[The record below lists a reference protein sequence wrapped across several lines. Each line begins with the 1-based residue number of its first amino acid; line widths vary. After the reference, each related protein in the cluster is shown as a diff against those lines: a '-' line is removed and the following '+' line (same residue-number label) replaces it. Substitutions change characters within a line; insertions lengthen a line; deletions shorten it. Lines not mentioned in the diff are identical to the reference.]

1 MPKSI
6 LYKHILFCS
15 QRKRIIGLTFFR
27 QVDNPISVKCENFK
41 VPQVSNVSWDVFKQI
56 ASQDLRKQKETSQE
70 KKTHYSIS
78 NNVMWGIPYVC
89 RKKKAQA

>member
-1 MPKSI
+1 MLAGMFSSKLPAKI
-6 LYKHILFCS
+6 YENRKKHH
-15 QRKRIIGLTFFR
+15 K
-27 QVDNPISVKCENFK
+27 
-41 VPQVSNVSWDVFKQI
+41 
-56 ASQDLRKQKETSQE
+56 